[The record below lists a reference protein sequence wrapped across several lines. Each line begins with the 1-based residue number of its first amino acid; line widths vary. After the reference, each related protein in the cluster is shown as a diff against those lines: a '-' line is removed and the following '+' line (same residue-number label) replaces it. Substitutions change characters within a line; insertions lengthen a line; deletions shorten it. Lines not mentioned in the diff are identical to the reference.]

1 MSAFNLGDYVDV
13 PTRLAEALKK
23 WPDLRIQETKPVIV
37 TVDSQQYVEIS
48 CTVWRTADDMLPTV
62 AYCWEPIPGR
72 TPYTKGSEMMNA
84 STSCLGRALGFLGLG
99 IGKSIASCN
108 EVQARQ
114 PAVVANVTPIRDD
127 LEQPFGDT
135 QTVAQVAYASPK
147 QRGMIRALFGTK
159 TIGTADMM
167 PYLDKVIGKQVSSIE
182 ALTVKEASQVIE
194 AIQNKTTDDLP
205 ITIHAQN

>member
-1 MSAFNLGDYVDV
+1 MNAFNLGDYVDV
-13 PTRLAEALKK
+13 PTRLAEALKR

-37 TVDSQQYVEIS
+37 TVDNQQYVEIS
-48 CTVWRTADDMLPTV
+48 CTVWRDCTDLMPTV

-84 STSCLGRALGFLGLG
+84 STSCLGRALGFLGMG
-99 IGKSIASCN
+99 IGKSIASRN

-147 QRGMIRALFGTK
+147 QRGMIRALLGTK
-159 TIGTADMM
+159 KIGTADMM
-167 PYLDKVIGKQVSSIE
+167 PYIDKVIGKQVSSIE

-194 AIQNKTTDDLP
+194 ALQN
-205 ITIHAQN
+205 

>member
-1 MSAFNLGDYVDV
+1 MNAFNLGDYVDV
-13 PTRLAEALKK
+13 PTRLAEALKR
-23 WPDLRIQETKPVIV
+23 WPDLRIQETKPIIVIV
-37 TVDSQQYVEIS
+37 DNQQYVEI
-48 CTVWRTADDMLPTV
+48 CCYVWRDAADQKPSI

-84 STSCLGRALGFLGLG
+84 STSCLGRALGFLGMG
-99 IGKSIASCN
+99 IGKSIASRN

-114 PAVVANVTPIRDD
+114 PAVVANVIPIRDD

-159 TIGTADMM
+159 KIGTADMM
-167 PYLDKVIGKQVSSIE
+167 PYIDKVIGKQVSSIE

-194 AIQNKTTDDLP
+194 ALQN
-205 ITIHAQN
+205 